1 MNKSWNKVFQ
11 YSVFLLLSSF
21 LFFKLQYFYLLKN
34 LYNKLKSYFIY
45 NQTFKNTYIKN
56 NVKIYFG
63 SQGGTSADFAKE
75 LKYNLN
81 DIFNIQA
88 EIIDLEFFNK
98 EEIKNFGIRV
108 FIVST
113 YGDGEPTD
121 NAIEFFKW
129 LKSLNNDNTYFRNT
143 KYSIMGLGSRQYS
156 HFNKVAKK
164 LDNYL
169 LKFKAEKISETI
181 FGDDDDNLYHDF
193 EIWKKKFFKE
203 LPRILNIQD
212 VPLKTINEDN
222 IELVDWRDL
231 PEITLDIEYE
241 ENEEMDKKS
250 AHNTYISN
258 LIEESDNKNC
268 EALEESKN
276 RKEHKNVLY
285 SNTDITGKFYFHHH
299 IGKVI
304 SNVNLLK
311 NVDHSSDGEKVNH
324 LIIGVKDILYKAAD
338 TLVIL
343 PKNPKH
349 VVSWWLKRLNIND
362 KDKNKKFIF
371 IDKNKYSKN
380 YSFLCQDNISQNKN
394 SNGNEKELLKNMND
408 NSIRIPFPTP
418 CTVEKALEYYC
429 DLTTIPRVNVLKKFK
444 CFIKDKEELKMFNF
458 ILSSNQRNT
467 FFNICKESD
476 MTLIEFVDIYMSSS
490 QFEISPFLQLIPK
503 NNPKNYTIS
512 SSPKESE
519 NTISLTIKKKQ
530 YPIHSL
536 RRTLKNLKK
545 NDMLPKISEQKL
557 RELCGR
563 RWFKGSCSFYLTEEL
578 NIHDTIMF
586 NLKPS
591 KFILPDNMESS
602 NIIMIATGTGIAPF
616 KAFITE
622 FKHFDQMFTQNGLV
636 RRGKRILFYG
646 CRKKEVDFLYEKEI
660 LDAKEKKYIDE
671 VYFAF
676 SRDQEKKIYVQDI
689 ILEKKELVW
698 NLIQKGAYIYVCGNN
713 DMSKDVKKTINNL
726 PLYNKHNDKKIT
738 KKLKKL
744 GRYIEEMWQ

>member
-1 MNKSWNKVFQ
+1 MNKSWNKILQ
-11 YSVFLLLSSF
+11 YSIFLLLSSI
-21 LFFKLQYFYLLKN
+21 LCFKLQYFHLFKK
-34 LYNKLKSYFIY
+34 LYSRLKSYFIY
-45 NQTFKNTYIKN
+45 NKTFKNNDIKN
-56 NVKIYFG
+56 NIKIYFG
-63 SQGGTSADFAKE
+63 SQGGTAADFAKE
-75 LKYNLN
+75 LSYNLN

-129 LKSLNNDNTYFRNT
+129 LKSLNNDNNYFRNT
-143 KYSIMGLGSRQYS
+143 KYSIMGLGSRQYT

-193 EIWKKKFFKE
+193 EIWKNKFFQE
-203 LPRILNIQD
+203 LPKILDMQD
-212 VPLKTINEDN
+212 IPLKIVNEDN
-222 IELVDWRDL
+222 IELNDWRYL
-231 PEITLDIEYE
+231 SEIKLDIEYE
-241 ENEEMDKKS
+241 ENEEIDKNNN
-250 AHNTYISN
+250 HNIFSN
-258 LIEESDNKNC
+258 ELIEGNDNKNC
-268 EALEESKN
+268 ETLEESRSKSGNKN
-276 RKEHKNVLY
+276 MVHL
-285 SNTDITGKFYFHHH
+285 NTDIAGKFYFNHH

-304 SNVNLLK
+304 SNKNLLK
-311 NVDHSSDGEKVNH
+311 NVDQSIDGEKVNH
-324 LIIGVKDILYKAAD
+324 LTISIKDISYKAAD

-349 VVSWWLKRLNIND
+349 VVSWWLKRLNID
-362 KDKNKKFIF
+362 EKDKEKKFIF
-371 IDKNKYSKN
+371 VDKNKYSKN
-380 YSFLCQDNISQNKN
+380 ASFSMQENISSNKN
-394 SNGNEKELLKNMND
+394 SNSNEKELSNNND
-408 NSIRIPFPTP
+408 GNSICIPFPTP
-418 CTVEKALEYYC
+418 CSIEEALEYYC
-429 DLTTIPRVNVLKKFK
+429 DLTSMPRVNVLKKLK
-444 CFIKDKEELKMFNF
+444 CFIKDKEELKMINF
-458 ILSSNQRNT
+458 ILSSNKRNT
-467 FFNICKESD
+467 FFNICKECD
-476 MTLIEFVDIYMSSS
+476 MTLIEFVDIYMASSH
-490 QFEISPFLQLIPK
+490 FELSPFLQLIPK
-503 NNPKNYTIS
+503 NNPKSYTIS
-512 SSPKESE
+512 SSPRDSE
-519 NTISLTIKKKQ
+519 NTITLTIRKKQ

-545 NDMLPKISEQKL
+545 NDMLPKFSEQKL
-557 RELCGR
+557 RELCSR
-563 RWFKGSCSFYLTEEL
+563 RWFRGSSSFYLTEEL
-578 NIHDTIMF
+578 NVYDTIKF

-616 KAFITE
+616 KAFISE
-622 FKHFDQMFTQNGLV
+622 FKYYDQIFAQNGIIK
-636 RRGKRILFYG
+636 RGKRILFFG
-646 CRKKEVDFLYEKEI
+646 CRNREVDFLYEKEI

-671 VYFAF
+671 AYFAF
-676 SRDQEKKIYVQDI
+676 SRDHEKKIYVQDL

-713 DMSKDVKKTINNL
+713 DMSKDVKKTINNI

-738 KKLKKL
+738 KKLRKS